1 MGHSPD
7 WIFPFETRLDE
18 LDKLDNAYHRALD
31 THHIVHKDCSAQREG
46 LKSKE
51 DEMNLDLE
59 MVEKER
65 KYLLNLPTRGNRGS
79 SLR

>member
-46 LKSKE
+46 LKSKG

-59 MVEKER
+59 MVEKRE
-65 KYLLNLPTRGNRGS
+65 N
-79 SLR
+79 